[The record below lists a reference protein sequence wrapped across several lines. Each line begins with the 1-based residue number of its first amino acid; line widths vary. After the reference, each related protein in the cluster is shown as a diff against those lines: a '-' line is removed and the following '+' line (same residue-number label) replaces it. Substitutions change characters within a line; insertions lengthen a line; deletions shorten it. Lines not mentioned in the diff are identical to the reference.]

1 MVTSLDSMLQM
12 LDLHLYKFPEDL
24 EKKFNAELHN
34 FLLHY
39 GWVAKEAGKLGLL
52 RYSMVQKHHL
62 TAHLGVLAKSCHPRC
77 FWTYGSESFMGH
89 MVKIGS
95 ASVRGQAA
103 PKAAENILQKYRLSM
118 HLILSGLLVLE
129 DESG

>member
-12 LDLHLYKFPEDL
+12 LGLHKFPEDL
-24 EKKFNAELHN
+24 NKKFNAELH
-34 FLLHY
+34 LLHY

-62 TAHLGVLAKSCHPRC
+62 TAHLGVFAKSCHPRC

-89 MVKIGS
+89 MVRIGS

-103 PKAAENILQKYRLSM
+103 PKAAENILQKYGLSM
-118 HLILSGLLVLE
+118 HLTLSGLRVLE